1 MTTSCIKIKGKRR
14 RTTIAFEGE
23 SEKEGRK
30 REGEIV
36 HRKEERRGWG
46 VEGRADRRV
55 EECEVEEEEEGKVV
69 ESAPFRSMSR

>member
-1 MTTSCIKIKGKRR
+1 M
-14 RTTIAFEGE
+14 
-23 SEKEGRK
+23 
-30 REGEIV
+30 

>member
-1 MTTSCIKIKGKRR
+1 MPSRARARR
-14 RTTIAFEGE
+14 EE
-23 SEKEGRK
+23 EK

-55 EECEVEEEEEGKVV
+55 EECEVEEEEGKVV